1 MRNGKRLWLALILA
15 LCLAFSA
22 CAPVDPEILSAGS
35 ETETDNFLSIVDND
49 AENLDPQCTSG
60 AYTIALNVFDR
71 LVEVQVD
78 ADGVSHIVPSLAESW
93 QVSEDGLTYTFRL
106 HKGVHFSNGE
116 ALTADDVLYT
126 FTRLLTHPEAC
137 NQDVASAI
145 AGADALR
152 RGEADTL
159 AGIRVID
166 DASFSITLNQPYAA
180 FLACLSTPGASI
192 LDRETTEAAGKLFG
206 RDPSE
211 TVGTGPFIFTEWV
224 RGASM
229 TLEANPDCWS
239 GPPRCA
245 GLDIRVVTD
254 SEAQRLLFEKG
265 ELDILDLEN
274 MGNDAEYFVHGD
286 IYQQHLRQGPR
297 VGITYIALNQ
307 SRGPLRDVRV
317 RRALQIALDRQTL
330 LNAVYSGRGTVE
342 NGIFPQG
349 LIGYNSGLRAL
360 PYAPEEARA
369 LLAEAGYPDG
379 FSLEISF
386 SDASAQTM
394 RELLTLTAFMWKQVG
409 VDATL
414 RELSDQEFMSLRK
427 SGELDCYSST
437 WSADFNDPDNFIY
450 TFFGTEEN
458 TRGRSLCYPDA
469 GVIARVQA
477 ARSIVDTDARIREY
491 QALEQKIVQEDAAW
505 VPLFSRQH
513 LFIISDRV
521 QGFTV
526 SWNGWSS
533 NSYRNVSVQ
542 AR

>member
-1 MRNGKRLWLALILA
+1 MRNRKRLWLALLLA
-15 LCLAFSA
+15 LCLVFSA
-22 CAPVDPEILSAGS
+22 CAPVDPEIMPGTGDA
-35 ETETDNFLSIVDND
+35 ETDNFLSFVDSD

-78 ADGVSHIVPSLAESW
+78 ENGVSHIVPSLAESW
-93 QVSEDGLTYTFRL
+93 EVSADGLTYTFRL
-106 HKGVHFSNGE
+106 HAGVRFSNGA
-116 ALTADDVLYT
+116 ALTAEDVLYT
-126 FTRLLTHPEAC
+126 FTRLLTHPESC

-152 RGEADTL
+152 QGKTRRL
-159 AGIRVID
+159 AGIQVID
-166 DASFSITLNQPYAA
+166 DTSFSITLNQPYAA

-192 LDRETTEAAGKLFG
+192 LDKETTEEAGALFG

-211 TVGTGPFIFTEWV
+211 TVGTGPFVFTDWV
-224 RGASM
+224 RGVSM

-245 GLDIRVVTD
+245 GLDIRIISD

-274 MGNDAEYFVHGD
+274 MGTDAEYFVHGD
-286 IYQQHLRQGPR
+286 IYQKYLRQGPR
-297 VGITYIALNQ
+297 VGIAYIALNQ
-307 SRGPLRDVRV
+307 SEGPLQSALV
-317 RRALQIALDRQTL
+317 RRAMQISLDRQTL

-342 NGIFPQG
+342 NGIFPHG
-349 LIGYNSGLRAL
+349 LIGYNPDLPVL

-379 FSLEISF
+379 FPLEISI
-386 SDASAQTM
+386 SSSAQQTQ
-394 RELLTLTAFMWKQVG
+394 RELLTLAAFMWKQVG
-409 VDATL
+409 IDATV
-414 RELSDQEFMSLRK
+414 REMSEEEFLSLRR
-427 SGELDCYSST
+427 SGQLSCYTST

-458 TRGRSLCYPDA
+458 TRSRSLCYPD
-469 GVIARVQA
+469 GEVIARVQA
-477 ARSIVDTDARIREY
+477 ARSIVDTDARLREY

-513 LFIISDRV
+513 LFIVSDRV

-533 NSYRNVSVQ
+533 NDYRNVSVQ